1 MELERIKDLRE
12 ERFWS
17 QKYVASKL
25 NISQRAYS
33 HYENG
38 DRSLPVEVLNGL
50 TDLYGVSTD
59 YILGRTNNRKPY
71 NDEN

>member
-12 ERFWS
+12 ERFWA
-17 QKYVASKL
+17 QKYVAAKL

-50 TDLYGVSTD
+50 ADLYGVSTD

-71 NDEN
+71 NDEI